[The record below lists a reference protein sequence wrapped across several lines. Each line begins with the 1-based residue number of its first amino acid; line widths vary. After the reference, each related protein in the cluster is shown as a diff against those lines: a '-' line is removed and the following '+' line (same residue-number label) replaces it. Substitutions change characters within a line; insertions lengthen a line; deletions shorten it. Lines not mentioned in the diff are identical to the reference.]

1 MGGYDVGIKRKKFQ
15 YKKNEKTFILQSYM
29 VHDTILDVRK
39 WYIRKGEFKRKQEN
53 LFTDFEHDKDGEF
66 I

>member
-1 MGGYDVGIKRKKFQ
+1 MCSSDLEKCKKI
-15 YKKNEKTFILQSYM
+15 EKTFILQSYM

>member
-1 MGGYDVGIKRKKFQ
+1 M
-15 YKKNEKTFILQSYM
+15 QSYM

>member
-1 MGGYDVGIKRKKFQ
+1 
-15 YKKNEKTFILQSYM
+15 M

-39 WYIRKGEFKRKQEN
+39 WYIRKGEFKGKQEN
-53 LFTDFEHDKDGEF
+53 LFTDFEHGKDGEF